1 MDIYRKV
8 WNKVYTLNV
17 WLKKKCHTNKIV
29 ENKGNMKKSW
39 KLTNSLLNKPSKSTN
54 ITIIKDGTT
63 EILEKREISNILNS
77 YFCSVGEEL
86 TRNIDEA
93 SNSLLTGSYTINDS
107 NSSFKVEEINGMHI
121 RDAISK
127 IETLE
132 RFGTDNISSY
142 FLKLALPFIN
152 KSLVYIFNTSMQIG
166 VFPSQWKTARVTPI
180 FKEGDKSAKTNYQL
194 ISVLP
199 VISHLFKS

>member
-1 MDIYRKV
+1 
-8 WNKVYTLNV
+8 
-17 WLKKKCHTNKIV
+17 
-29 ENKGNMKKSW
+29 MKKSW
-39 KLTNSLLNKPSKSTN
+39 KLTNSLLNKHSKSTN

-121 RDAISK
+121 RDAVSK

-199 VISHLFKS
+199 VISHLFKSFYTTSCINT